1 MATEIKTLTN
11 DAELKTKC
19 EEATKYGEKK
29 TGRVYFKTQE
39 EQEKACLYL
48 DFFLCYHAIGFQ
60 DNKGFGLKFRRQY

>member
-1 MATEIKTLTN
+1 MATPIN

-39 EQEKACLYL
+39 EQEKACFYF
-48 DFFLCYHAIGFQ
+48 DVVLCYHVTGFV
-60 DNKGFGLKFRRQY
+60 DDKGFGLRFRQY